1 MPTRLRKV
9 RKRRG
14 SRTHGWGQVGQ
25 HRKTG
30 AKGGRGMA
38 GGHKHK
44 WTKLLKTDY
53 FGKNGFVPV
62 TRDEEREANL
72 ITVSQLAEKTGES
85 VVNLAEA
92 GYEKLLASGKIFKPL
107 TVVVSRWSKK
117 AEEKIRAVGGR
128 IVKPGEL
135 VTA

>member
-1 MPTRLRKV
+1 
-9 RKRRG
+9 
-14 SRTHGWGQVGQ
+14 
-25 HRKTG
+25 
-30 AKGGRGMA
+30 MA

-62 TRDEEREANL
+62 TRNEVREANL
-72 ITVSQLAEKTGES
+72 ITVSQLAEKTGDS

-92 GYEKLLASGKIFKPL
+92 GYDKLLASGRIFKPL
-107 TVVVSRWSKK
+107 TVVVSRWTKR
-117 AEEKIRAVGGR
+117 AEEKIRSVGGR